1 MAKNDGERRMVFDI
15 RGRRKNV
22 VKVVYAILAL
32 LMGLSLFILAGSGGI
47 ASIFNSGT
55 SSSDAA
61 QQFEDQ
67 AVVLERKLKKDPEDP
82 DLLLALTRQRINAGN
97 TLATINPETGTPEL
111 TIEARQQYEQASNTW
126 SEYLKATD
134 EPSPSGAQLTAPMFF
149 SLAETSSTVG
159 EAEANVAAAAAAEK
173 IIATARPS
181 LNSLSTLAIYTY
193 FTFDYAAADK
203 AGEEAKKFTNSK
215 FEREN
220 LENQL
225 EETKKRAVEAEKR
238 FAEYKKASKGQG
250 KEALQSPL
258 GGLSGESTLS
268 P

>member
-1 MAKNDGERRMVFDI
+1 MAQNDGERKMLFDI

-32 LMGLSLFILAGSGGI
+32 LMGLSLFLLAGSGGI
-47 ASIFNSGT
+47 GSLFSSG
-55 SSSDAA
+55 SSASDAA
-61 QQFEDQ
+61 QRFEDQ
-67 AVVLERKLKKDPEDP
+67 AVTIERKLKREPDNP

-97 TLATINPETGTPEL
+97 TLSTINPETGVPQM
-111 TIEARQQYEQASNTW
+111 TIEARQQFEQASNSW

-134 EPSPSGAQLTAPMFF
+134 EPSPNGAQLAAPMLF

-173 IIATARPS
+173 IIATARPT

-193 FTFDYAAADK
+193 FTFDYAAAEK
-203 AGEEAKKFTNSK
+203 AGKEAQKFASSK

-225 EETKKRAVEAEKR
+225 AETKKSAEEAEKR
-238 FAEYKKASKGQG
+238 FAEFKKATKGQG
-250 KEALQSPL
+250 KESLQSPL
-258 GGLSGESTLS
+258 GGLSGESALS

>member
-1 MAKNDGERRMVFDI
+1 MAKNDGEHKMLFDI
-15 RGRRKNV
+15 RGRRRNV

-32 LMGLSLFILAGSGGI
+32 LMGLSLFLLAGGGGI
-47 ASIFNSGT
+47 GSLFNSGT
-55 SSSDAA
+55 STSDAA

-67 AVVLERKLKKDPEDP
+67 AVVIERKLKKDPDNP
-82 DLLLALTRQRINAGN
+82 DLLLGLTRQRINAGN
-97 TLATINPETGTPEL
+97 TLSAINPETGAPEL
-111 TIEARQQYEQASNTW
+111 TIEGRQQYEQASNAW

-134 EPSPSGAQLTAPMFF
+134 EPAPSAAQLTAPMLF
-149 SLAETSSTVG
+149 SLAETSTTVA
-159 EAEANVAAAAAAEK
+159 EAEANVAAAAEAER
-173 IIATARPS
+173 IIAKARPS

-203 AGEEAKKFTNSK
+203 AGDEAKKFVNSK

-225 EETKKRAVEAEKR
+225 EETKKAAEAAEKR
-238 FAEYKKASKGQG
+238 FAEYQKATKGQG

-258 GGLSGESTLS
+258 GGLSGESSLGS
-268 P
+268 

>member
-1 MAKNDGERRMVFDI
+1 MANNDGERRMVFDI

-32 LMGLSLFILAGSGGI
+32 LMGLSLFILAGPVGG
-47 ASIFNSGT
+47 IFNSST

-61 QQFEDQ
+61 KQFEDQ
-67 AVVLERKLKKDPEDP
+67 AVTIERKLKKEPENA
-82 DLLLALTRQRINAGN
+82 DLLMSLTRQRINAGN
-97 TLATINPETGTPEL
+97 TLSQINPETGATEL
-111 TIEARQQYEQASNTW
+111 TVDARQQYAQASNAW
-126 SEYLKATD
+126 SEYLKATE
-134 EPSPSGAQLTAPMFF
+134 EPAPSGAQLVAPMLFT
-149 SLAETSSTVG
+149 LAETSTSVG
-159 EAEANVAAAAAAEK
+159 EAEANVAAAAEAEQ
-173 IIATARPS
+173 IIAKARPS
-181 LNSLSTLAIYTY
+181 LNSLSTLAIYTF
-193 FTFDYAAADK
+193 FTFDYAAAEK
-203 AGEEAKKFTNSK
+203 AGEEAGKFTNTK

-225 EETKKRAVEAEKR
+225 EETKKAAEVAEKR
-238 FAEYKKASKGQG
+238 FAEYKKATKGQG

>member
-1 MAKNDGERRMVFDI
+1 MAKNEGERKMLFDI

-32 LMGLSLFILAGSGGI
+32 LMGLSLFILAGPIGGI
-47 ASIFNSGT
+47 FNTGNSASE
-55 SSSDAA
+55 AA
-61 QQFEDQ
+61 EQFEDQ
-67 AVVLERKLKKDPEDP
+67 AATIERKLKKDPENP

-97 TLATINPETGTPEL
+97 TLSTINPETGVPEL
-111 TIEARQQYEQASNTW
+111 TIEARQQYEQASNSW

-134 EPSPSGAQLTAPMFF
+134 EPSPSVAQLTAPMFF
-149 SLAETSSTVG
+149 NLAESSSTVG

-173 IIATARPS
+173 IIAEARPT

-193 FTFDYAAADK
+193 FTFDYAAAEK
-203 AGEEAKKFTNSK
+203 AGKEAQKFASSK

-225 EETKKRAVEAEKR
+225 EETKKAAEETEKR
-238 FAEYKKASKGQG
+238 FAEFKKATKGQG

-258 GGLSGESTLS
+258 GGLSGEGTLS

>member
-32 LMGLSLFILAGSGGI
+32 LMGLSLFILAGPIGG
-47 ASIFNSGT
+47 IFNSGT

-67 AVVLERKLKKDPEDP
+67 AVVIERKLKKDPENP

-97 TLATINPETGTPEL
+97 TLSQVNPETGAPEL
-111 TIEARQQYEQASNTW
+111 TTEARQQYEQASNAW

-134 EPSPSGAQLTAPMFF
+134 EPASAAAQLTAPMLFG
-149 SLAETSSTVG
+149 LAETSTTVA

-173 IIATARPS
+173 IIAIARPS

-193 FTFDYAAADK
+193 FTFDYAAADR
-203 AGEEAKKFTNSK
+203 AGEEAKKFTRSK

-225 EETKKRAVEAEKR
+225 EETKKRAEETEKR
-238 FAEYKKASKGQG
+238 FAEYKKATKGQG

>member
-32 LMGLSLFILAGSGGI
+32 LMGLSLFILAGPIGG
-47 ASIFNSGT
+47 IFNSGT
-55 SSSDAA
+55 STSDAA

-67 AVVLERKLKKDPEDP
+67 AVAIERKLRKEPNNP

-97 TLATINPETGTPEL
+97 TLSAINPETGAPEL
-111 TIEARQQYEQASNTW
+111 TLDGRQQYEQASNAW
-126 SEYLKATD
+126 SEYLKATE
-134 EPSPSGAQLTAPMFF
+134 EPSPSGAQLTAPMLF
-149 SLAETSSTVG
+149 SLAETSSTVA
-159 EAEANVAAAAAAEK
+159 EAEANVAAAAEAER
-173 IIATARPS
+173 IIAKARPS

-193 FTFDYAAADK
+193 FTFDYAAAEK
-203 AGEEAKKFTNSK
+203 AGEEAKRFVNSK

-225 EETKKRAVEAEKR
+225 EETKKSAEATKKR
-238 FAEYKKASKGQG
+238 FAEFKKATKGQG
-250 KEALQSPL
+250 KEALESPL
-258 GGLSGESTLS
+258 GGLSGESSIS